1 MRNLNLY
8 YKTIILSCLSL
19 LAFNAANAQARLGF
33 KGGMNL
39 TKFDI
44 DQVETQN
51 LNRAVFG
58 VFGEL
63 PITPNVG
70 ISTEINYSNE
80 GSAYNSNPLIDET
93 KVSYLEIPVLANI
106 YLSNSWIRPKIFGGP
121 SMSFL
126 MNAENEMI
134 DGSTVDIEDNY
145 KENEIGA
152 VLGAGIDFKITGE
165 NYLILDARYDLGL
178 SELDN
183 VDIGTFKNRG
193 FRFNV
198 GFSFPVSSY

>member
-1 MRNLNLY
+1 MG
-8 YKTIILSCLSL
+8 SCLSL
-19 LAFNAANAQARLGF
+19 FAFNAANAQARLGF

-51 LNRAVFG
+51 ISRAAFG
-58 VFGEL
+58 VFGEIPL
-63 PITPNVG
+63 TQNLG

-93 KVSYLEIPVLANI
+93 KVSLEIPVLANI

-134 DGSTVDIEDNY
+134 
-145 KENEIGA
+145 A

-165 NYLILDARYDLGL
+165 NYLIFDARYDLGL
-178 SELDN
+178 TELDN
-183 VDIGTFKNRG
+183 VNIGTFKNRG

-198 GFSFPVSSY
+198 GVSFPISSY

>member
-58 VFGEL
+58 VFGE
-63 PITPNVG
+63 
-70 ISTEINYSNE
+70 S
-80 GSAYNSNPLIDET
+80 
-93 KVSYLEIPVLANI
+93 
-106 YLSNSWIRPKIFGGP
+106 LSS
-121 SMSFL
+121 
-126 MNAENEMI
+126 
-134 DGSTVDIEDNY
+134 
-145 KENEIGA
+145 
-152 VLGAGIDFKITGE
+152 
-165 NYLILDARYDLGL
+165 
-178 SELDN
+178 
-183 VDIGTFKNRG
+183 
-193 FRFNV
+193 
-198 GFSFPVSSY
+198 